1 MLPGM
6 AARDRDDALAHARL
20 AEQAWT
26 ASRRMISRGERPGY
40 RVAETGDGITVHV
53 VELPWLGRM
62 EAGLSRLGEKRG
74 VMLCQLPPHFPR
86 DLDRLDRFL
95 GLVPSG

>member
-1 MLPGM
+1 M
-6 AARDRDDALAHARL
+6 AARDRDDALAQARI

-53 VELPWLGRM
+53 VELPWLGRIVTTRGD
-62 EAGLSRLGEKRG
+62 AVSRARQSIAAWLGVDG
-74 VMLCQLPPHFPR
+74 GTFDVDR
-86 DLDRLDRFL
+86 D
-95 GLVPSG
+95 